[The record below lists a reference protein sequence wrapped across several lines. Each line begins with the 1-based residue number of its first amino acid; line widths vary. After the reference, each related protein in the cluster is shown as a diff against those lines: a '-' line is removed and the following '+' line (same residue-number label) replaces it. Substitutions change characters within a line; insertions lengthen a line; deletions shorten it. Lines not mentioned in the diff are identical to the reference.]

1 MLARKAEYIQG
12 SGESRVISVETFR
25 SMHHRFRKTIW
36 RTIVLGM
43 MISIFLASG
52 VFIQAVQTDRG
63 YTLMQEKE
71 RVQQLQR
78 ENDNLRVD
86 IAKLESPERIY
97 TMATKQLGMVM
108 PAHVLYAPSSNQ
120 HAATKSR

>member
-1 MLARKAEYIQG
+1 MLARKAEYIQ
-12 SGESRVISVETFR
+12 ESRENHAISVETFR
-25 SMHHRFRKTIW
+25 IMQRHFNTIIQ

-43 MISIFLASG
+43 LIGIFLASN
-52 VFIQAVQTDRG
+52 VFIKAVQSDRS
-63 YTLMQEKE
+63 YTLMREKE

-86 IAKLESPERIY
+86 IARLESPERIY
-97 TMATKQLGMVM
+97 TMATKKMGMVM

>member
-1 MLARKAEYIQG
+1 MLARKAEYIQ
-12 SGESRVISVETFR
+12 ESRKSHVISVETFR
-25 SMHHRFRKTIW
+25 AMHHRFRKTIW
-36 RTIVLGM
+36 RTIIFGMLLG
-43 MISIFLASG
+43 IFLASR
-52 VFIQAVQTDRG
+52 VFIMAVQSDHS

-71 RVQQLQR
+71 RVQQLQQ
-78 ENDNLRVD
+78 ENDNLRID

-97 TMATKQLGMVM
+97 TMATKKLGMVM